1 MYTYDGLGRTVSV
14 LQPDGASTTRYSY
27 SGNQT
32 TVTDPAGNW
41 KTFTKNVL
49 GNLTTVVE
57 PDPANQPG
65 GTLTTSYTYDWMNHV
80 SGVTMTRAGTTQT
93 RSFNYNDAGLLTSA
107 TNPENGTMNYYYNSD
122 NTLWYKHDGKGQDT
136 VYTYNAAKS
145 VSMIQRYPQGKTNS
159 EDLCQRTTY
168 GYGASPSSYNYNR
181 LVSVQGSPGG
191 YCAGYGTSPVPS
203 YGESYTYNPAG
214 GVVSKSITSGMFNGE
229 YSPLVTYGYDSY
241 GRTTTVRYPIY
252 NDLIFTTQNNSSNIP
267 TTFTTTFDSMGRP
280 SGMTDD
286 RGFAWVQNGT
296 YDYAGRPQSMQIVS
310 TTETRAYNVSGQL
323 SSIGWNTPGF
333 AQMTGGMTG
342 GLSYIYLPTQNNGQI
357 QQMVDTVSGETIV
370 YQYDALKRL
379 TSASSSAIPGSS
391 AANWTETFGYDGFG
405 NLTGKTLNG
414 VLQSI
419 PVVAQSNQLSSAI
432 YDANGNMTSGAGA
445 TLTYNVDNRMISA
458 AEVTGGIEYY
468 EYGPDGK
475 RVWRERSS
483 GIWEFTFYGAYG
495 ERLGVYNN
503 SAAGCACI
511 RQEMNVL
518 FAGKLIWQG
527 LPNGSASIAGT
538 VLADRLGSNRNSARF
553 YPYGEEISSTANDRL
568 KFGTYT
574 RDSYTGLDYADQRF
588 FASSYGRFN
597 TSDPY
602 RAGGSGKGDAN
613 NSSDPGSWNRYG
625 YVQGDP
631 INQYD
636 PKGLWAETPQI
647 GIWDIDGAGAAGAL
661 TGIRSRSM
669 HLGVI
674 PPLYPAAVG
683 HSRYLKP

>member
-1 MYTYDGLGRTVSV
+1 MGIHPGGAGRRQRDEIDRGYGLRALRLLAAGQDPEGVAALRTWWNSGVDGVYRGLGRTVSV
-14 LQPDGASTTRYSY
+14 LQPDGASTTKYAY

-41 KTFTKNVL
+41 KTFTKDVL
-49 GNLTTVVE
+49 GNLTTVQE
-57 PDPANQPG
+57 PDPLNRPG

-107 TNPENGTMNYYYNSD
+107 TNPENGTVNYYYNGD

-136 VYTYNAAKS
+136 VYSYDGQKR
-145 VSMIQRYPQGKTNS
+145 VYMIQRYPQGKANS
-159 EDLCQRTTY
+159 EDLCQRATY
-168 GYGASPSSYNYNR
+168 GYGTDPSIYNYGR

-214 GVVSKSITSGMFNGE
+214 GVASKSITSGMFNGE

-267 TTFTTTFDSMGRP
+267 TTFTTSYDSMGRP

-333 AQMTGGMTG
+333 GQMTGGMTG
-342 GLSYIYLPTQNNGQI
+342 GLAYIYLPTQNNGQI

-414 VLQSI
+414 ILQSI
-419 PVVAQSNQLSSAI
+419 PVVAQSNQLSSAVD
-432 YDANGNMTSGAGA
+432 DANGNMTSGAGA
-445 TLTYNVDNRMISA
+445 TIATQVPAGTTFIDTDCAHNASCLFAAAASKAGNACTYLATYNDPHPNPMFQVA
-458 AEVTGGIEYY
+458 H
-468 EYGPDGK
+468 
-475 RVWRERSS
+475 
-483 GIWEFTFYGAYG
+483 GAN
-495 ERLGVYNN
+495 L
-503 SAAGCACI
+503 
-511 RQEMNVL
+511 
-518 FAGKLIWQG
+518 
-527 LPNGSASIAGT
+527 
-538 VLADRLGSNRNSARF
+538 
-553 YPYGEEISSTANDRL
+553 SSTRL
-568 KFGTYT
+568 CSETC
-574 RDSYTGLDYADQRF
+574 
-588 FASSYGRFN
+588 
-597 TSDPY
+597 DP
-602 RAGGSGKGDAN
+602 S
-613 NSSDPGSWNRYG
+613 
-625 YVQGDP
+625 
-631 INQYD
+631 
-636 PKGLWAETPQI
+636 
-647 GIWDIDGAGAAGAL
+647 
-661 TGIRSRSM
+661 IR
-669 HLGVI
+669 
-674 PPLYPAAVG
+674 
-683 HSRYLKP
+683 